1 MIWVADA
8 AESVVRIEQDQVVGR
23 AVKGSDGNF
32 SVPEH
37 EAPESSKACRLWFL
51 LNRSFYLVLDYL
63 HLLQSRGKGLICYL
77 LAFRFIYHISLLN
90 SLVFS

>member
-8 AESVVRIEQDQVVGR
+8 AESVVRIGQNHVVGR

-32 SVPEH
+32 RVPEH
-37 EAPESSKACRLWFL
+37 KAPESSQVCRLWCL

-77 LAFRFIYHISLLN
+77 LAFQSYLSLLN